1 MWPEKKRRF
10 NFLFRFFSTFSF
22 DVLLLSKK
30 REKRT
35 DFFTQIFE
43 KREKKREKKKGG
55 QKTKFS
61 SANQN
66 SQRLTISS
74 LLSKTVFKNNTYTKW
89 PRLQR
94 NPRRR

>member
-22 DVLLLSKK
+22 DVLLLLSKK

-43 KREKKREKKKGG
+43 KQEKKRKKGEG
-55 QKTKFS
+55 AKKQNFPHQIKT
-61 SANQN
+61 A
-66 SQRLTISS
+66 RD
-74 LLSKTVFKNNTYTKW
+74 
-89 PRLQR
+89 
-94 NPRRR
+94 

>member
-43 KREKKREKKKGG
+43 KQEKKREKKRGG
-55 QKTKFS
+55 AKTKFS
-61 SANQN
+61 SSNQN

>member
-43 KREKKREKKKGG
+43 KQEKKREKKRGG
-55 QKTKFS
+55 GGKNKIF
-61 SANQN
+61 
-66 SQRLTISS
+66 
-74 LLSKTVFKNNTYTKW
+74 LSKSKQPETDHFIAS
-89 PRLQR
+89 L
-94 NPRRR
+94 

>member
-22 DVLLLSKK
+22 DVLLFFSQKR

-35 DFFTQIFE
+35 DFFTQIL
-43 KREKKREKKKGG
+43 KKGRKKGEG

-61 SANQN
+61 SSNQN
-66 SQRLTISS
+66 SQTDHFIAS
-74 LLSKTVFKNNTYTKW
+74 LLLF
-89 PRLQR
+89 L
-94 NPRRR
+94 

>member
-22 DVLLLSKK
+22 DVLLLLSKK

-43 KREKKREKKKGG
+43 KQEKKREKKGG
-55 QKTKFS
+55 GAKNKIFLIKSKQPETDHFI
-61 SANQN
+61 A
-66 SQRLTISS
+66 S
-74 LLSKTVFKNNTYTKW
+74 L
-89 PRLQR
+89 
-94 NPRRR
+94 